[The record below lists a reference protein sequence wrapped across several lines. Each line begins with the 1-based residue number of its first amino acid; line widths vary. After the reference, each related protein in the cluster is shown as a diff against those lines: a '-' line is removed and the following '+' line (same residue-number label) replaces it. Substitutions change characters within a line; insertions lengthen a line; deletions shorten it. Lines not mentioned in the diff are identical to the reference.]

1 MKNKVSTAVVTAGLL
16 AGILGSA
23 FAPAAKGRDT
33 VTTTSPIKPS
43 LTTIDWNGFNNYNA
57 DDASFSAY
65 SGEVFTDVAYDY
77 EDSDYLGYGS
87 SNYDFYFEVF
97 TKVDGDL
104 AEELTTADVKV
115 VSSNS
120 KILVALADN
129 NSATDNC
136 DDDALQAYYNT
147 TDVQTDLTPDDGS
160 SFNVCVKPA
169 AEDTAANGTI
179 KVYAGIPVD
188 GANNATYVLVYTIN
202 VTFMGPV
209 ATLTQSIADG
219 YKYVANDN
227 STLNGWLKIVGKDAN
242 GTILND
248 ASDTPS
254 DGDAL
259 YDDTW
264 DSYAFTEA
272 TGNTKHHNTDAV
284 DYFYWDSY
292 DNLANFMEDDTLSD
306 AQQYFDLEDHTCN
319 SANTDY
325 YDAGDEGKSLTLK
338 VAYTTDALN
347 LGDGTLRTTVTS
359 NAITITCTLDN
370 GDDKITGISAT
381 VTSGT
386 GKNPVDANGD
396 DLAGAIVATVT
407 DSAGRPMG
415 DGGSDYTWSYDNTAA
430 GWMNVSTDTTPG
442 EPVGGELE
450 LATFSPSNIP
460 AFKKYTYT
468 FKVNDADRGTAGAQ
482 AKSATLSYTAIN
494 PTTIKA
500 VLNKA
505 KTSAV
510 VTVNFGAD
518 AAGEYAFLVVETAT
532 GKQTEYRK
540 MANASGV
547 ATWTLNLRKQTVYLS
562 AYSDASGVE
571 ESNMLA
577 VTYK

>member
-43 LTTIDWNGFNNYNA
+43 LTTIDWDGFNNYND

-65 SGEVFTDVAYDY
+65 SGEVFTDVAYDT

-87 SNYDFYFEVF
+87 DNYDFNFEVF

-129 NSATDNC
+129 DSDTDEC
-136 DDDALQAYYNT
+136 DDDDLQDYFNT
-147 TDVQTDLTPDDGS
+147 TDVQTDLTPDGS

-169 AEDTAANGTI
+169 AEDTAADGTI

-227 STLNGWLKIVGKDAN
+227 DGLEGWLKIVGKDAN

-264 DSYAFTEA
+264 DSHDFTEA
-272 TGNTKHHNTDAV
+272 TGNTKAHNNSAV
-284 DYFYWDSY
+284 DYFDLNTADS
-292 DNLANFMEDDTLSD
+292 LADINADGDLSD
-306 AQQYFDLEDHTCN
+306 ANQYYYLEDNTCN
-319 SANTDY
+319 SADTDY

-359 NAITITCTLDN
+359 NAITITCTLND

-386 GKNPVDANGD
+386 GKNPVDAAGD
-396 DLAGAIVATVT
+396 DLYGAIVATVT

-415 DGGSDYTWSYDNTAA
+415 DGGDAYTWSYDDTAA
-430 GWMNVSTDTTPG
+430 GWMDVSTDTTPG
-442 EPVGGELE
+442 SPVGGKLE
-450 LATFSPSNIP
+450 LAEFSPSSIP

-468 FKVNDADRGTAGAQ
+468 FKVNDADRGTVGNQ

-562 AYSDASGVE
+562 AYSDASDVE
-571 ESNMLA
+571 ESNILA